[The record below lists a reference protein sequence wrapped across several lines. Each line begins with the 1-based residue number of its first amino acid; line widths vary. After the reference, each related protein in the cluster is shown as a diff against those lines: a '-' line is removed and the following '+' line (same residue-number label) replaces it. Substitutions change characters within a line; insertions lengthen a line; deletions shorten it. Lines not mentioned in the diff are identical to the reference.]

1 MGTTNWCPGREKL
14 GSSRD
19 YLRLS
24 AIGSPDFSLCLGMT
38 LRLPLAGF
46 GVISRGCIICGERV
60 ESRYKQ
66 RVEATIEYAKSID
79 DFDDLVDPRTLALY
93 YLGPVPSIYVLH
105 TIEREKKKSK
115 HFI

>member
-14 GSSRD
+14 GLSRD

-24 AIGSPDFSLCLGMT
+24 SIGSPDFSLCLGMT

-60 ESRYKQ
+60 KSRYKQ

-79 DFDDLVDPRTLALY
+79 DLVDHRTLALY
-93 YLGPVPSIYVLH
+93 YLGLVPFIYVLH

>member
-19 YLRLS
+19 YLCLS
-24 AIGSPDFSLCLGMT
+24 GIGSPNFSLCLGMT

-60 ESRYKQ
+60 E
-66 RVEATIEYAKSID
+66 AAIEYAKSID

>member
-1 MGTTNWCPGREKL
+1 
-14 GSSRD
+14 
-19 YLRLS
+19 
-24 AIGSPDFSLCLGMT
+24 MT

-66 RVEATIEYAKSID
+66 CFEATIEYAKSID

>member
-1 MGTTNWCPGREKL
+1 M
-14 GSSRD
+14 
-19 YLRLS
+19 
-24 AIGSPDFSLCLGMT
+24 
-38 LRLPLAGF
+38 
-46 GVISRGCIICGERV
+46 ISRGCIICGERV

-66 RVEATIEYAKSID
+66 CFKATIEYAKSID

-115 HFI
+115 HFIFNKLRSTTLYSLAGTIRGLSSFVGTWSNTPLE